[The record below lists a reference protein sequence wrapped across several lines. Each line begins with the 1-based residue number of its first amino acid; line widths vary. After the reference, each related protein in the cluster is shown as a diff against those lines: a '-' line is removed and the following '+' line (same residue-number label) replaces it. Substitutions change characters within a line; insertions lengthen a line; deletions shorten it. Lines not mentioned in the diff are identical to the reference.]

1 MNQDLS
7 KLIELSQMIEELGQL
22 AQTVY
27 NESEDFPAVNRNIK
41 RILASV
47 EMLRIN
53 MGAVPYDD

>member
-22 AQTVY
+22 AQAVY

-53 MGAVPYDD
+53 MGAVPCDD

>member
-7 KLIELSQMIEELGQL
+7 RIIELSQMIEELGRL

-53 MGAVPYDD
+53 MGAVPSND